1 MSGFTHMEFPGEV
14 HRLRNMISLPKVAI
28 LILNWNNYQD
38 TKRCLDSLTH
48 LTYPLFSIVLI
59 DNGSSDD
66 SGRRLVEEYP
76 NIHHIQTEKNL
87 GFAGGNNVGIR
98 YILDQDIPYILFLNN
113 DTEVIQPNFL
123 TELINEIAQQE
134 SLGAIG
140 PRVQR
145 VDGSDEDTILPFPT
159 IRNTILCTLGLYRN
173 DLSQQQF
180 ADSITGCCVLV
191 RSDVIKQ
198 IGAFDEQFFIYG
210 EETEWFYR
218 MRQSG
223 WNIGYLP
230 ITSIIHKGAASSKR
244 LEDSEIYIERRS
256 NVIYTLVKHN
266 QTLRAV
272 IMFVSMSLLLVFRI
286 MMSNLSPAHNLER
299 KYFLSMIPDF
309 FRAVSKK
316 WHYANVNR

>member
-1 MSGFTHMEFPGEV
+1 M
-14 HRLRNMISLPKVAI
+14 SLPKVAI

-38 TKRCLDSLTH
+38 TKRCLDSLMG
-48 LTYPLFSIVLI
+48 LTYPSYSIVLI

-66 SGRRLVEEYP
+66 SGRRLIEEYP
-76 NIHHIQTEKNL
+76 SIHHIHTEKNL

-123 TELINEIAQQE
+123 TELINEIIQQDKL
-134 SLGAIG
+134 SAIG

-159 IRNTILCTLGLYRN
+159 IRNSIICTLGLYRN
-173 DLSQQQF
+173 DLSQPQF

-191 RSDVIKQ
+191 RSEVIKQ
-198 IGAFDEQFFIYG
+198 IGGFDDQFFIYG
-210 EETEWFYR
+210 EETEWFFR

-223 WNIGYLP
+223 WKIGYLP
-230 ITSIIHKGAASSKR
+230 VTSIIHKGAASSKKI
-244 LEDSEIYIERRS
+244 EDSKIYIERRS
-256 NVIYTLVKHN
+256 NVIYMLVKHN
-266 QTLRAV
+266 QIFRAV
-272 IMFVSMSLLLVFRI
+272 MTFVLMSMLLVIRI
-286 MMSNLSPAHNLER
+286 IMSNLSFTHPSEK

-309 FRAVSKK
+309 FSAVKKK
-316 WHYANVNR
+316 WHYANLTRLNKEISI